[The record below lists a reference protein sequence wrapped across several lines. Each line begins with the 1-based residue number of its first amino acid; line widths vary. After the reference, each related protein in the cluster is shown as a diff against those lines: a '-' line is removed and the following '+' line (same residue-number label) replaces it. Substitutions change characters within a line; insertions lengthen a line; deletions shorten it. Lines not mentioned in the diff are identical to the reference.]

1 VNLIRRTGSNFVFHI
16 SPREKRLLFEV
27 LELYPLIPA
36 AHHRVSRTVAPKE
49 SAENQKLLEE
59 ALAERK
65 QENKRALLAMLDGE
79 RRLKETADGHRL
91 TLGPSEMERLLQV
104 LNDIRVGSWLVLG
117 EPDERKGRPI
127 QPNAE
132 NLRHYAAL
140 EFCGLFQMALLDA
153 IEQQN

>member
-1 VNLIRRTGSNFVFHI
+1 MNLIRRTGGNFVFHI
-16 SPREKRLLFEV
+16 SPREKRMLFEV

-36 AHHRVSRTVAPKE
+36 AHHRVSRTAEPRE
-49 SAENQKLLEE
+49 SAEKQKLLDE

-65 QENKRALLAMLDGE
+65 QENKRELLAMLDGE
-79 RRLKETADGHRL
+79 RRLKETGDGHHL
-91 TLGPSEMERLLQV
+91 TLGPSEMEWLLQV

-117 EPDERKGRPI
+117 EPDERKGRSI
-127 QPNAE
+127 KPNAE

-153 IEQQN
+153 FGRQH

>member
-1 VNLIRRTGSNFVFHI
+1 MNLIRRTGRNFVFHI

-27 LELYPLIPA
+27 LALYPLIPA
-36 AHHRVSRTVAPKE
+36 DHHKVSRTAAAKE

-65 QENKRALLAMLDGE
+65 RENKRALLAMLDGE
-79 RRLKETADGHRL
+79 RRLKETGDGHHL
-91 TLGPSEMERLLQV
+91 TLGRSEMEWLLQV
-104 LNDIRVGSWLVLG
+104 LNDIRVGSWLALG
-117 EPDERKGRPI
+117 EPDERKARPLK
-127 QPNAE
+127 PNAE

-153 IEQQN
+153 FEQQN